1 MIARDFALSRPM
13 IWCRM
18 PVLCLGLLASA
29 CATLPESGPT
39 GSQLRASVAKAE
51 GGAQIS
57 LVEVT
62 DLAAITTAQTAPS
75 ARLAELPA
83 APTDLV
89 GPGDVLDIAVY
100 EAGVTLFGS
109 PPPAAA
115 AAAAPF
121 DGSVKVERLPPTKV
135 DDHGDILVPYGGRLH
150 VAGKS
155 TAEVGGTIRQSLR
168 GMSQNPQVL
177 VTLREIVTNSVIV
190 GGEIARPG
198 RLVLTTNHETLP
210 DAIAL
215 AGGWRGE
222 SKDLK
227 VRVRRGDA
235 EADFRLSDLLA
246 DPEQPRAYPGDRITL
261 IRAPRSWSVMGASGR
276 VDLIPFANPTVTLA
290 EAIAQAGGANP
301 NVGDP
306 RALFVFRYEPGP
318 DGAERPV
325 VYHLNMMQAGSY
337 FLAQRFQMRDKDVLY
352 IGNARANQ
360 PSKLIQIISQL
371 FTPLV
376 TVTSAVQVLKN

>member
-1 MIARDFALSRPM
+1 MHSCRDNRSRPASL
-13 IWCRM
+13 RRSL
-18 PVLCLGLLASA
+18 VLGLALLCTA
-29 CATLPESGPT
+29 CASLPESGPT
-39 GSQLRASVAKAE
+39 GSQIRASVARAE
-51 GGAQIS
+51 TGPQIQI
-57 LVEVT
+57 VEVT
-62 DLAAITTAQTAPS
+62 DAGVVQAAQPPKGPTLAD
-75 ARLAELPA
+75 LPTPA
-83 APTDLV
+83 TDVV
-89 GPGDVLDIAVY
+89 GPGDVLDVAVY

-109 PPPAAA
+109 TPAASLAAA
-115 AAAAPF
+115 AAF
-121 DGSVKVERLPPTKV
+121 DSAVKVERLPPTKV
-135 DDHGDILVPYGGRLH
+135 DDRGDILVPYGGRLH
-150 VAGKS
+150 VAGRS
-155 TAEVGGTIRQSLR
+155 TAEIGGLIRQSLH

-177 VTLREIVTNSVIV
+177 VTLREVVTNSVIV
-190 GGEIARPG
+190 GGEIAKPG
-198 RLVLTTNHETLP
+198 RLVLTTNQETLP

-227 VRVRRGDA
+227 VRVRRGA
-235 EADFRLSDLLA
+235 QEADFRLSDLLA
-246 DPEQPRAYPGDRITL
+246 DPAQPRVYPGDRITV

-276 VDLIPFANPTVTLA
+276 VDLIPFAAPVVTLA
-290 EAIAQAGGANP
+290 EAIAQAGGTNP

-306 RALFVFRYEPGP
+306 RALFVFRYETGA